1 MYEDRK
7 TKGHGCSKYAQSNQR
22 NSRTENMH
30 FDRFQQI
37 DREND
42 DSNRNKESVITCFI
56 ALII

>member
-1 MYEDRK
+1 MCGDRK
-7 TKGHGCSKYAQSNQR
+7 TKGHGCSKYAQSDQR
-22 NSRTENMH
+22 NRTENMH

-42 DSNRNKESVITCFI
+42 DSNGNKESVITCFI